1 MNRSEDIVRQYG
13 QSVFTIIC
21 QLVGNVQDAEELT
34 QDALLRGLSQMDSY
48 DPAKASLRTWLCRI
62 AYRTALNHLRRP
74 VLQTLTMDDEAVSA
88 AAEAEMQTLFQQPD
102 DERAELLER
111 AIDHLTADEQTLVT
125 LFYYDDLPLAD
136 IGSSS
141 INSSNKSRTYE
152 TGQHQRHRAAA
163 LPRREPAPR
172 HTTPTATGAPVAR

>member
-1 MNRSEDIVRQYG
+1 MNQSEDIVRQYG

-48 DPAKASLRTWLCRI
+48 DPTKASLGTWLCRI

-102 DERAELLER
+102 DERTELLER
-111 AIDHLTADEQTLVT
+111 AIDHLTAEEQTLIT

-136 IGSSS
+136 IGY
-141 INSSNKSRTYE
+141 I
-152 TGQHQRHRAAA
+152 TGQAPGTVATRLHRIRHK
-163 LPRREPAPR
+163 LYQLIKEIQDL
-172 HTTPTATGAPVAR
+172 

>member
-1 MNRSEDIVRQYG
+1 MNRSEDIVRLYG

-88 AAEAEMQTLFQQPD
+88 AAEAEMQTLFQEPD

-111 AIDHLTADEQTLVT
+111 AIEHLTADEQTLVT

-136 IGSSS
+136 IGY
-141 INSSNKSRTYE
+141 I
-152 TGQHQRHRAAA
+152 TGQAPGTVATRLHRIRHK
-163 LPRREPAPR
+163 LYQLIKQIQDL
-172 HTTPTATGAPVAR
+172 